1 MQSMVESLDRKIGCR
16 RDAKAKKMC
25 LEVIEGEDST
35 KPKPDGLPEWAAE
48 LFD

>member
-35 KPKPDGLPEWAAE
+35 KPKPDGLP
-48 LFD
+48 